1 MEVALWPSYAH
12 MEMCTHPH
20 THTNTH
26 EHMYAQA
33 YAYTCMCTQT
43 YTHIVCTYNT
53 HIYTFLFKMLQFEN
67 IIYIAHTGIYNWELQ
82 DSSAG

>member
-12 MEMCTHPH
+12 MEMCTHTY

-26 EHMYAQA
+26 EHMYTQA
-33 YAYTCMCTQT
+33 YAHLHVHTKNIHTIC
-43 YTHIVCTYNT
+43 IYNT
-53 HIYTFLFKMLQFEN
+53 HIYTFLFRMLQFEN

-82 DSSAG
+82 DSSTG

>member
-1 MEVALWPSYAH
+1 MQVALWPSYAH

-33 YAYTCMCTQT
+33 YACAHKH
-43 YTHIVCTYNT
+43 THTVCTYNT

-67 IIYIAHTGIYNWELQ
+67 IYIAHTGVYNWELQ
-82 DSSAG
+82 DSSVG